1 MPDMDDAALLALR
14 HGSAE
19 DRARL
24 ERLAEGDPALRDRLA
39 DWDRQDAALH
49 ALYDPV
55 AEEPLPGRLT
65 ALLVQ
70 PAAPPRRLWP
80 IAAMVAPLVI
90 GVALGW
96 GAARWSGDGGRDTD
110 SLLASAIRAHDTYV
124 VEVVHPVEVPASD
137 EAHMTKWLSKRVGQ
151 QLAVP
156 DLTADGFRLVG
167 GRVLPDTRG
176 AAALM
181 MYEDDQGQR
190 LTLYIAPE
198 PRQPETALRFADS
211 GPTRGVWWVEGN
223 LGCAVV
229 GDLPKD
235 RLKAVA
241 TRAYDQLTGA

>member
-19 DRARL
+19 DRERL
-24 ERLAEGDPALRDRLA
+24 ERLSEGDPALRDRLA

-55 AEEPLPGRLT
+55 ADEPLPGRLT
-65 ALLVQ
+65 ALLAQ
-70 PAAPPRRLWP
+70 PAAPRLGLWR
-80 IAAMVAPLVI
+80 IAAMLAPLAV

-96 GAARWSGDGGRDTD
+96 GGARWTGDGTGGAD

-156 DLTADGFRLVG
+156 DLTADGFHLVG

-198 PRQPETALRFADS
+198 PRQPETALRFADT
-211 GPTRGVWWVEGN
+211 GPTRGVWWVEGD

>member
-1 MPDMDDAALLALR
+1 MDDAALLALR
-14 HGSAE
+14 HGSAA

-24 ERLAEGDPALRDRLA
+24 ERLAADDPSLHDRLA
-39 DWDRQDAALH
+39 EWDRQDAALH

-55 AEEPLPGRLT
+55 AEEPLPARLT
-65 ALLVQ
+65 ARLAR
-70 PAAPPRRLWP
+70 PAAPSRSWR
-80 IAAMVAPLVI
+80 IAAMLAPLAI
-90 GVALGW
+90 GIALGW
-96 GAARWSGDGGRDTD
+96 GAARWSGDGTGSADT
-110 SLLASAIRAHDTYV
+110 LLASAIRAHDTYV

-167 GRVLPDTRG
+167 GRVLPDVRG

-198 PRQPETALRFADS
+198 PRQAETALRFADK
-211 GPTRGVWWVEGN
+211 GATRGVWWVEGN

-241 TRAYDQLTGA
+241 TLAYDQLTGA

>member
-14 HGSAE
+14 HGNAE

-24 ERLAEGDPALRDRLA
+24 ERFAEGDPGLRDRLA

-55 AEEPLPGRLT
+55 AEEPLPDRLT

-70 PAAPPRRLWP
+70 PAAPSRRLWR
-80 IAAMVAPLVI
+80 IAAMLAPLAV

-96 GAARWSGDGGRDTD
+96 GAARWAGPGAGGPD

-151 QLAVP
+151 QLSVP

-181 MYEDDQGQR
+181 MYEDDLGQR

-198 PRQPETALRFADS
+198 PRQPETALRFADT

-241 TRAYDQLTGA
+241 TSAYDQLTGA